1 MMHPRGINAICWI
14 WDQEFMK
21 EIKKKKVTWKDL
33 AKYLK
38 KHDISEDDAIIL
50 LKAEAIKDNF
60 IAINMH
66 KQIEKFNLKLNKK
79 RRPGRQAPSFK
90 LQA

>member
-1 MMHPRGINAICWI
+1 
-14 WDQEFMK
+14 MK

-50 LKAEAIKDNF
+50 LKAEAIKDNLK
-60 IAINMH
+60 AIIMH
-66 KQIEKFNLKLNKK
+66 KQIKAHLKKHNLKL
-79 RRPGRQAPSFK
+79 
-90 LQA
+90 